1 MRQKKSYRNDIIRG
15 ATLVLALLIFFVG
28 PYFTQHD
35 TADDAAKL
43 VHRIMVEKKI
53 ALPMRMEIIEQLQS
67 DERYIREHANN
78 IGILG
83 VNTSAI
89 NWFAFLVV
97 LVGFGLP
104 VLTKYIENKKAA

>member
-15 ATLVLALLIFFVG
+15 VTLILALLIFFVG
-28 PYFTQHD
+28 PYLTQHD

-43 VHRIMVEKKI
+43 VYKVTRTKTIPLAI
-53 ALPMRMEIIEQLQS
+53 RLEIIEQLQA

-78 IGILG
+78 IGIMG
-83 VNTSAI
+83 VNTSAV
-89 NWFAFLVV
+89 NWLAFLVV